1 MHIAFPV
8 NNGIRVME
16 GILHNVSSFTRIL
29 LNNYINN
36 GFVNLQKSKKC
47 FFFVSENYRGGP
59 RNSLMHTQRDY
70 VFFKVVKHV
79 HHRNVIFVRYGT
91 HITTQKRL

>member
-1 MHIAFPV
+1 MIYLFWKK
-8 NNGIRVME
+8 
-16 GILHNVSSFTRIL
+16 LYTTVSSFTCIL

-36 GFVNLQKSKKC
+36 GFVNLQKSKMC
-47 FFFVSENYRGGP
+47 FFFVSENYRGGGS

-79 HHRNVIFVRYGT
+79 HRRNVIFVQYDT